1 MDKALLYRQ
10 LHFTAPLPPPG
21 FVHWR
26 ITEGTGRQRGDPSLS
41 NGNGEEAE
49 AYRRGVYASGGGWG
63 RAFRRIGGNGDERRD
78 AEGVVPRSG
87 MTEIV

>member
-1 MDKALLYRQ
+1 M
-10 LHFTAPLPPPG
+10 
-21 FVHWR
+21 
-26 ITEGTGRQRGDPSLS
+26 ERGGSGEIHRCPHGHGGKRGVPSLS
-41 NGNGEEAE
+41 NGNGEEAG